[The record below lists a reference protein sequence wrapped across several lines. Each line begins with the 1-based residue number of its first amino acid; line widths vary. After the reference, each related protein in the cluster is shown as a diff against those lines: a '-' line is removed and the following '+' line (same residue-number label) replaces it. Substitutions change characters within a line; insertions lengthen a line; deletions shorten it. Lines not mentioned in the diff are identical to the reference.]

1 MNLSQRQ
8 EPIWE
13 DILQQIENGSA
24 PQLPLEKLAARLYIE
39 LNYVLCYGGSGQA
52 RTIPFAKMLVL
63 TIWAHEIFNR
73 VCKLSCVWESGQT
86 DEERLAEK
94 SSDDDD
100 EEEED
105 ERDRRLPKVRR
116 NPSSE
121 SSYSDED

>member
-8 EPIWE
+8 EPSWE
-13 DILQQIENGSA
+13 LILQQIENGSH

-39 LNYVLCYGGSGQA
+39 LMRSWCYEGSSQA
-52 RTIPFAKMLVL
+52 RSIPLAKLMVL
-63 TIWAHEIFNR
+63 TNWANEIFHR
-73 VCKLSCVWESGQT
+73 LCKLSCVWENGQT

-94 SSDDDD
+94 SSDD
-100 EEEED
+100 EEED